1 MRPAP
6 GSYLFKQ
13 TQAQDGEGG
22 VDEIVESDE
31 PDVVNC
37 LEENQGDF
45 LEYTLHEAPALPLR
59 SNAALSWSPTPLLV
73 GYHLLI

>member
-13 TQAQDGEGG
+13 TQAQDREGS
-22 VDEIVESDE
+22 VDEIVEGDE

-37 LEENQGDF
+37 LEEYQGEF
-45 LEYTLHEAPALPLR
+45 LDYFLHESPALPLR
-59 SNAALSWSPTPLLV
+59 SNAALSWSPTH
-73 GYHLLI
+73 Y